1 MKLKIDEEE
10 RLKNE
15 KSYGEKNIENVHQI
29 LRKNHLA
36 ILGQHYFINPPIECF
51 YQSVKAFPQWGIER
65 FQVGYCVGITE
76 VNSLDVLFEKD
87 GAIF

>member
-36 ILGQHYFINPPIECF
+36 ILGQHNPPIECF
-51 YQSVKAFPQWGIER
+51 Y
-65 FQVGYCVGITE
+65 
-76 VNSLDVLFEKD
+76 
-87 GAIF
+87 